1 MFRKRTIN
9 NLKNRKKTEDIENE
23 EEENE
28 DNREVKK
35 SKREEDPKDITSN
48 GTEEKGTH
56 EKKYNLNKGKSIN
69 DNDDSVDDVVC
80 KFLFKKKLKKL
91 NEESN
96 LHLKRKRKLMI
107 QSENENKEENNITED
122 RIYKGDFSVS
132 KNYGSYEIDQDSKN
146 DYRARME
153 RNIEIGEEIL
163 KGNLK
168 DNVYRGKDAHEK
180 SLMMSKDSLAKNKY
194 TGLYGP
200 IRNSGA
206 NVRMT
211 LRIDYEPCICKD
223 YKETGYCG
231 FGDTCI
237 YLHDRSDYK
246 SGWKIEQEYEE
257 KRKRNEAL
265 RKEKLEKWN
274 EKMLRKLKEKEE
286 KTGNY
291 VDDDGDNGKEE
302 KNEHGPDNKV
312 EKSSHSPSV
321 SSGTEKENSSD
332 SESSD
337 DENNL
342 PFACIKCKKKWRLEM
357 NPSVT
362 ECFHYFCEKCFIQ
375 MFQKNK
381 KCFKCGL
388 QLNGIMNVA
397 HNIVDILNKK
407 KLSK

>member
-1 MFRKRTIN
+1 MFRKRTIS
-9 NLKNRKKTEDIENE
+9 NLKHRKKTEDIKDE
-23 EEENE
+23 EGNSSEE
-28 DNREVKK
+28 KK
-35 SKREEDPKDITSN
+35 AKREENPNDENLDSINEKDR
-48 GTEEKGTH
+48 H
-56 EKKYNLNKGKSIN
+56 VNKGDLQEKTGSN
-69 DNDDSVDDVVC
+69 DNDDEDDVVC
-80 KFLFKKKLKKL
+80 KFLFKKKLKKM
-91 NEESN
+91 NEENN
-96 LHLKRKRKLMI
+96 LHLKRKHKVMI
-107 QSENENKEENNITED
+107 QSKSEDVKESNITED
-122 RIYKGDFSVS
+122 RVYKGDFSVS
-132 KNYGSYEIDQDSKN
+132 KNYGSYDIDEDSKN

-180 SLMMSKDSLAKNKY
+180 ALMISKDSLAKNKY

-200 IRNSGA
+200 VRNSGA
-206 NVRMT
+206 NVRVT

-237 YLHDRSDYK
+237 FLHDRSDYK

-286 KTGNY
+286 LLGNSE
-291 VDDDGDNGKEE
+291 DGDDGGHGKSAQIEGENNGGES
-302 KNEHGPDNKV
+302 PDL
-312 EKSSHSPSV
+312 SAV
-321 SSGTEKENSSD
+321 SSCTEKENSDSD
-332 SESSD
+332 SSD
-337 DENNL
+337 GENNL
-342 PFACIKCKKKWRLEM
+342 PFACIKCKRKWKLEM

-362 ECFHYFCEKCFIQ
+362 ECSHYFCEKCFIE

-397 HNIVDILNKK
+397 HNIVDILNKRK
-407 KLSK
+407 SAK